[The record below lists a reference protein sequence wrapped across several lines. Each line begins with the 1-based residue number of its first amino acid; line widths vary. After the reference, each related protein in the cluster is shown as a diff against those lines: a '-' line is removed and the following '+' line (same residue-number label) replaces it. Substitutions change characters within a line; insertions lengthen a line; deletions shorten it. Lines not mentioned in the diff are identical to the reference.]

1 MKFPN
6 LLATRRGRLTT
17 FFLLYITEGVPLGFA
32 AVAMATQ
39 MRRQGVSAGAISA
52 FVGAI
57 YLPWAFKWLVGPV
70 VDVVASDRFGR
81 RRAWIVTM
89 QLGMVASLF
98 LIQSAGLQASVQVLT
113 GLIIL
118 HNVFAATQ
126 DVAID
131 ALAVGVLKP
140 DERGLAG
147 GLTFGAA
154 YLGQA
159 VGGSGALAISSTM
172 GFTAAFYFVAAC
184 ILVVTVFVV
193 LPLQEPKGDKPPVPG
208 VGAWQRISGEVK
220 DFVHQAYKSFVATRA
235 SLLGIP
241 FAVLPAGAMAL
252 GLAFQTNLAVDLK
265 FDDNGVAT
273 LNLWTTIAAAF
284 GCVAGGWLSDRLGR
298 RRSLTWFILSMTPP
312 TLWMAWQLWHSG
324 LILPM
329 NAAQRAAAVVPHATV
344 VVFWC
349 ATMLY
354 MLGNGLMYGAR
365 AALFMDVSNP
375 KVAATQFTA
384 YMALLNLG
392 IALSGWW
399 QGKVVDRIGYPVT
412 LAIDAIAGLACL
424 LFLWWMGTI
433 TAHQAAEPQPRVD

>member
-1 MKFPN
+1 MKLPN
-6 LLATRRGRLTT
+6 LLATRKGRLAT

-81 RRAWIVTM
+81 RRAWIFVM
-89 QLGMVASLF
+89 QIGMVASLF
-98 LIQSAGLQASVQVLT
+98 LLMAAGPTAGVATLT
-113 GLIIL
+113 SLIIL

-131 ALAVGVLKP
+131 ALAVGVLKE

-159 VGGSGALAISSTM
+159 VGGSGALAIGATL
-172 GFTAAFYFVAAC
+172 GFNAAFYFVAAS
-184 ILVVTVFVV
+184 ILVITVLVV
-193 LPLQEPKGDKPPVPG
+193 LPLQEPKGERPKVAGQG
-208 VGAWQRISGEVK
+208 VAERVRKEIGE
-220 DFVHQAYKSFVATRA
+220 FVRQAYGAFTATRA

-241 FAVLPAGAMAL
+241 FAVFPAGAMAL
-252 GLAFQTNLAVDLK
+252 GLAFQTNLAVDLG
-265 FDDNGVAT
+265 FNDNGIAA
-273 LNLWTTIAAAF
+273 LNLWTTIAAAG
-284 GCVAGGWLSDRLGR
+284 GCVAGGWLSDHLGR
-298 RRSLTWFILSMTPP
+298 RRSLAWFITSMTPP
-312 TLWMAWQLWHSG
+312 TLWMAWQLWHTG
-324 LILPM
+324 VILPLD
-329 NAAQRAAAVVPHATV
+329 AAHRATLLVPHATV
-344 VVFWC
+344 VVFWI
-349 ATMLY
+349 ATLAY
-354 MLGNGLMYGAR
+354 MVGNGLMYGAR
-365 AALFMDVSNP
+365 AALYMDISNP
-375 KVAATQFTA
+375 RVAATQFTA

-399 QGKVVDRIGYPVT
+399 QGKVVDRIGYPAT
-412 LAIDAIAGLACL
+412 LTIDAGVGLVCL
-424 LFLWWMGTI
+424 LFLWSMGKI
-433 TAHQAAEPQPRVD
+433 TAHKAAEPSPRVD